1 MDYQSLVDLLKAVE
15 GGRISVSSADGD
27 ILELDGDAKEIS
39 IHADTLKRLG
49 VNMSPIRRLLGL
61 RSSFK
66 LPRRLSQGG
75 WRLTLLFNGEP
86 ILTAGRGVSA
96 ITDHVHIS
104 LKHVLDLM

>member
-1 MDYQSLVDLLKAVE
+1 LNYKGFIDLLKTIE
-15 GGRISVSSADGD
+15 GGRVSVSSVAGD
-27 ILELDGDAKEIS
+27 IVELDGDTRDIS
-39 IHADTLKRLG
+39 VHADTLKRLG
-49 VNMSPIRRLLGL
+49 VSMSPIRRLLGL

-66 LPRRLSQGG
+66 LPRRLNEAG

-104 LKHVLDLM
+104 LKHVLDLV